1 MSEQEDLS
9 ETLFNQNEANP
20 PLSSILQEE
29 HNQNQPNDN
38 SEIDISTVAEGEGNI
53 NPEQNVEDQPNFIA
67 KGNIKDN
74 HLENFLANGMNSQKH
89 INAVILCERY
99 DNYYLETLLN
109 EFSNIK
115 NKVFA
120 FTESRNYVPKEIY
133 LQGKLIKPYTMR
145 PFFDYKIQIKDMV
158 FCTYINEY
166 YGPHR
171 ECYKLPQSA
180 NNSTT

>member
-1 MSEQEDLS
+1 MSEQEDTS
-9 ETLFNQNEANP
+9 EALFSQNDANP

-38 SEIDISTVAEGEGNI
+38 SEINASTIAEIEGNN
-53 NPEQNVEDQPNFIA
+53 NPEQNVEEQTNFIV
-67 KGNIKDN
+67 KGNIEDN
-74 HLENFLANGMNSQKH
+74 HLENFHTNGMTSKKH
-89 INAVILCERY
+89 IDAVELCKHY
-99 DNYYLETLLN
+99 DYYYLETMLN
-109 EFSNIK
+109 EFSNIE

-120 FTESRNYVPKEIY
+120 LTKSRNYVAKEIY

-145 PFFDYKIQIKDMV
+145 PFLHYKIQIKDIMY
-158 FCTYINEY
+158 CTYINEY

-171 ECYKLPQSA
+171 VCYNIAQSA